1 MILSYREPW
10 TEQPPQFDA
19 VIDLSNP
26 LTNGLVFDLSPPSS
40 SNFFN
45 TVDGKK
51 ATRSPGVSLSP
62 QKYGSGHAVAQ
73 AADNGIDFGIYPILT
88 TWPYSILVVTNS
100 KNEAARKW
108 LFSTRNQNSPLEMVT
123 FGVNAVASGG
133 ASSDFAGSLY
143 LYTVGSA
150 GSQTSPT
157 TGSAANAVQ
166 DGVHH
171 YGVTCDAAGNV
182 SYVVDGKLHSTNT
195 QASNASTFNAAQQ
208 TRVAGF
214 SSNSN
219 TAENSRSQIIT
230 RVWNGR
236 LLTEADFKEQ
246 FDNPFG
252 IYVPKR
258 KIHWFGAG
266 GGSVSLTG
274 SAAAQASAS
283 GTISVQ
289 VPIVGAATVVA
300 TASGTLTTQS
310 PLAGSATVVATA
322 TGELSVTFALSG
334 AALVNALAAGA
345 ISTSVALSGSALA
358 NALATGNLL
367 AGGAGALAGNAAAQA
382 SASGSLS
389 TAIPL
394 QGAASALAVATGG
407 LTTAFPL
414 VGVAAAVSHVTG
426 DLTVTFGGAL
436 SGNAVAQVLAA
447 GALSIQVA
455 LSGSAVAHAL
465 ATGILGSGDIPN
477 TPQDTW
483 DRALQALFEPFYGD
497 FGESAVVAGVP
508 VVGIFSSRAQDSFGI
523 VQPSA
528 AVLRM
533 SATHAAAV
541 GDTVAVGARTYQI
554 AAIHDLD
561 GSGTEKTLELK

>member
-1 MILSYREPW
+1 MLILQE
-10 TEQPPQFDA
+10 
-19 VIDLSNP
+19 
-26 LTNGLVFDLSPPSS
+26 
-40 SNFFN
+40 
-45 TVDGKK
+45 
-51 ATRSPGVSLSP
+51 PGVAAGFCRRPKAKWLAKGLAAVFAGGREIWSAYADYRPLAPTGGPKSLPSKFGIAQGFGATYGAGTTDRLDGGILPRPASGWRSIVAHYWANSSGGGGLGRIFQDVSGGGLSAGEALWTSNGISYGLYGTTTSGSWYAGTLATGRWQSAGVTHDQRTVNLVPVIYLDGTSASVTTSLSAS
-62 QKYGSGHAVAQ
+62 GSYQTTPCNMVLGNRASDSARVWDGMLGPTLFFDGQ
-73 AADNGIDFGIYPILT
+73 LTAADHADL
-88 TWPYSILVVTNS
+88 
-100 KNEAARKW
+100 ARD
-108 LFSTRNQNSPLEMVT
+108 PLQVFEDDLGALYLP
-123 FGVNAVASGG
+123 F
-133 ASSDFAGSLY
+133 ASS
-143 LYTVGSA
+143 
-150 GSQTSPT
+150 
-157 TGSAANAVQ
+157 GSAAL
-166 DGVHH
+166 
-171 YGVTCDAAGNV
+171 AGN
-182 SYVVDGKLHSTNT
+182 
-195 QASNASTFNAAQQ
+195 
-208 TRVAGF
+208 
-214 SSNSN
+214 
-219 TAENSRSQIIT
+219 
-230 RVWNGR
+230 
-236 LLTEADFKEQ
+236 
-246 FDNPFG
+246 
-252 IYVPKR
+252 
-258 KIHWFGAG
+258 
-266 GGSVSLTG
+266 
-274 SAAAQASAS
+274 AAAQASAS

-465 ATGILGSGDIPN
+465 ATGILGSGDVPN

-497 FGESAVVAGVP
+497 FGEPAVVAGIP
-508 VVGIFSSRAQDSFGI
+508 VVGMFSSRAQDSFGI

-533 SATHAAAV
+533 SATHVAAV
-541 GDTVAVGARTYQI
+541 GDTVTVGARTYQI

>member
-1 MILSYREPW
+1 MLILQEPGVAAGFCRRPKAKWLAKGLAAVFAGGREIWSAYADYRPLAPTGGPKSLPSKFGIAQGFGATYGTGTTDRLDGGALPRPSTGWRSVVSQYYANSTGGGGLGRIFQDASGTGLSAGETLW
-10 TEQPPQFDA
+10 TQ
-19 VIDLSNP
+19 SNAI
-26 LTNGLVFDLSPPSS
+26 NYGIYASS
-40 SNFFN
+40 SSGAWFTPVSSLATGRWQSAGVTHDQRTVNVLPTMYLDGASVAVNISQTASGTYQTTPCNMVWGNRASDSARVWDGMLGPTLFF
-45 TVDGKK
+45 DGQL
-51 ATRSPGVSLSP
+51 T
-62 QKYGSGHAVAQ
+62 
-73 AADNGIDFGIYPILT
+73 AADHADL
-88 TWPYSILVVTNS
+88 
-100 KNEAARKW
+100 ARD
-108 LFSTRNQNSPLEMVT
+108 PLQVFEDDLGALYLP
-123 FGVNAVASGG
+123 F
-133 ASSDFAGSLY
+133 ASS
-143 LYTVGSA
+143 
-150 GSQTSPT
+150 
-157 TGSAANAVQ
+157 GSAAL
-166 DGVHH
+166 
-171 YGVTCDAAGNV
+171 AGN
-182 SYVVDGKLHSTNT
+182 
-195 QASNASTFNAAQQ
+195 
-208 TRVAGF
+208 
-214 SSNSN
+214 
-219 TAENSRSQIIT
+219 
-230 RVWNGR
+230 
-236 LLTEADFKEQ
+236 
-246 FDNPFG
+246 
-252 IYVPKR
+252 
-258 KIHWFGAG
+258 
-266 GGSVSLTG
+266 
-274 SAAAQASAS
+274 AAAQASAS

-465 ATGILGSGDIPN
+465 ATGILGSGDVPN

-497 FGESAVVAGVP
+497 FGEPAVVAGIP
-508 VVGIFSSRAQDSFGI
+508 VVGMFSSRAQDSFGI

-533 SATHAAAV
+533 SATHVAAV
-541 GDTVAVGARTYQI
+541 GDTVTVGARTYQI

>member
-26 LTNGLVFDLSPPSS
+26 LVPGLVFDLGPPSTL
-40 SNFFN
+40 NFFN

-62 QKYGSGHAVAQ
+62 QKYGSGHTVT
-73 AADNGIDFGIYPILT
+73 AANDKCIDFSTYPILT
-88 TWPYSILVVTNS
+88 TFPYSILVVTDA
-100 KNEAARKW
+100 KNEAVRQW
-108 LFSTRNQNSPLEMVT
+108 VFSTRRMSGFTEMVSL
-123 FGVNAVASGG
+123 GLNATRDGSGSVAT
-133 ASSDFAGSLY
+133 AGSLF
-143 LYTVGSA
+143 LYTVDNTGSF
-150 GSQTSPT
+150 SCPT
-157 TGSAANAVQ
+157 TGAAGAVQ

-171 YGVTCDAAGNV
+171 YGATCDASGNV
-182 SYVVDGKLHSTNT
+182 SYYVDGKLYGTNT
-195 QASNASTFNAAQQ
+195 QVNNNSTFHAGQE
-208 TRVAGF
+208 TRVGAF
-214 SSNSN
+214 TSTTNSATN
-219 TAENSRSQIIT
+219 TRSQLIT

-236 LLTEADFKEQ
+236 LLAEADFKAQ

-252 IYVPKR
+252 IYRPKR
-258 KIHWFGAG
+258 KILWFGAG

-310 PLAGSATVVATA
+310 PLDGSAAVVATA

-465 ATGILGSGDIPN
+465 ATGILGSGDVPN

-497 FGESAVVAGVP
+497 FGEPAVVAGIP
-508 VVGIFSSRAQDSFGI
+508 VVGMFSSRAQDSFGI

-533 SATHAAAV
+533 SATHVAAV
-541 GDTVAVGARTYQI
+541 GDTVTVGARTYQI

>member
-1 MILSYREPW
+1 M
-10 TEQPPQFDA
+10 
-19 VIDLSNP
+19 VIKPEFFGRPKAHPYWLKR
-26 LTNGLVFDLSPPSS
+26 GLY
-40 SNFFN
+40 
-45 TVDGKK
+45 T
-51 ATRSPGVSLSP
+51 ATFG
-62 QKYGSGHAVAQ
+62 KYGDLLSLPAVLDSNTMLRATPAGLSLYQ
-73 AADNGIDFGIYPILT
+73 
-88 TWPYSILVVTNS
+88 
-100 KNEAARKW
+100 
-108 LFSTRNQNSPLEMVT
+108 
-123 FGVNAVASGG
+123 SGG
-133 ASSDFAGSLY
+133 AQSQGISFPKLNLSARTEIFRQYCVSRRTYGQWLRCSNFDFWSGQNADTEFKYGISSNTWNSGTTVFIGTSPVSLVGKPRTLATVWDKAKNSGYGRAFVDGIEISRTGGTPQTVNSDRTLSSTANTVGPYQQESGTTAFLAFSESLSDGEIIWLSANPGRVCLPPPGLLLLETAWLPLFAG
-143 LYTVGSA
+143 GA
-150 GSQTSPT
+150 G
-157 TGSAANAVQ
+157 AL
-166 DGVHH
+166 
-171 YGVTCDAAGNV
+171 AGN
-182 SYVVDGKLHSTNT
+182 
-195 QASNASTFNAAQQ
+195 
-208 TRVAGF
+208 
-214 SSNSN
+214 
-219 TAENSRSQIIT
+219 
-230 RVWNGR
+230 
-236 LLTEADFKEQ
+236 
-246 FDNPFG
+246 
-252 IYVPKR
+252 
-258 KIHWFGAG
+258 
-266 GGSVSLTG
+266 
-274 SAAAQASAS
+274 AAAQVSAS
-283 GTISVQ
+283 GALSISV
-289 VPIVGAATVVA
+289 PLVGAATSVA

-322 TGELSVTFALSG
+322 TGELSVTFTLSG

-436 SGNAVAQVLAA
+436 SGDAVAQVLAA

-465 ATGILGSGDIPN
+465 ATGILGSGDVPN

-483 DRALQALFEPFYGD
+483 DRALQALFDPFYGD
-497 FGESAVVAGVP
+497 FGEPAVVAGTP
-508 VVGIFSSRAQDSFGI
+508 VVGMFSSRAQDSFGI

-533 SATHAAAV
+533 SATHVAAV
-541 GDTVAVGARTYQI
+541 GDTVTVGARTYQI